1 MLELA
6 AGPGHLVSAGPLL
19 LAAPVAVAA
28 GVLSFFSP
36 CCLPLLPGYLG
47 YLGSISGQVGSTIDV
62 RPPDRRDGEADAGV
76 HRVRAATNGH
86 RVALITREAAAASPA
101 GVAVPP
107 RGPVLATVLFVFGF
121 AAVFVSYGAA
131 FGGIGF
137 TLQRHQLV
145 VTRVLGALTIV
156 LGLLFAGVLTRLPVG
171 RLATRT
177 LRLRYR
183 PRLGLASAPALGVLF
198 AVGWTPC
205 IGPTLAAVLLLSSNT
220 GTAGRGAILAFLYA
234 LGLGVPFVLVAAA
247 AGRMMRGVALARRH
261 AVAVTRVG
269 AALLVAVGVLELTGA
284 WTDLVARLQSL
295 ISGTVLPL

>member
-1 MLELA
+1 MLDLA

-47 YLGSISGQVGSTIDV
+47 YLGSISGQPQRQTGQQPAEPESS
-62 RPPDRRDGEADAGV
+62 AGGV
-76 HRVRAATNGH
+76 HHHRVRAASNGTG
-86 RVALITREAAAASPA
+86 VALLAPAPTSGGQAAAAA
-101 GVAVPP
+101 G
-107 RGPVLATVLFVFGF
+107 RQRPVLATVLFVLGF

-137 TLQRHQLV
+137 TLQRHQLAV
-145 VTRVLGALTIV
+145 SRVLGALTIM
-156 LGLLFAGVLTRLPVG
+156 LGLLFAGVLARLPLG
-171 RLATRT
+171 KLAART
-177 LRLRYR
+177 VRLRYR
-183 PRLGLASAPALGVLF
+183 PRLGVASAPALGVLF

-205 IGPTLAAVLLLSSNT
+205 IGPTLAAVLLLGSSS

-234 LGLGVPFVLVAAA
+234 LGLGVPFVAVAAA
-247 AGRMMRGVALARRH
+247 AGRVMRGVAFARRH
-261 AVAVTRVG
+261 AVAVTRAG
-269 AALLVAVGVLELTGA
+269 ATLLIAVGILEVSGA
-284 WTDLVARLQSL
+284 WMDLVARLQTL